1 MRNIKITIIKCMLSI
16 AALAMILNIMCC
28 IGADEIHAAQM
39 PEFEISSAEGR
50 IGDVVKITVSV
61 KSNPGIAGA
70 AFKLKYDEDILTL
83 VSAGADTGIFKSAV
97 VNTKEKGFV
106 GFVYAGVNDISD
118 DGTVLVVE
126 FRIID
131 AVTISET
138 ELLLENLDICNANEE
153 IITSSTKFGKIEIT
167 DYAPESESVKIQ
179 ENERFEQAIQS
190 GQNEYEEQNELNG
203 HSELGKEPE
212 QDNTDYDNRD
222 ARSKGYE
229 YLYVAAVVLLVF
241 VAVGVYRYYK
251 KDK

>member
-16 AALAMILNIMCC
+16 VALAMILNIMCC

-70 AFKLKYDEDILTL
+70 AFKLKYDKDILTL
-83 VSAGADTGIFKSAV
+83 VS
-97 VNTKEKGFV
+97 
-106 GFVYAGVNDISD
+106 AGVNDISD

-138 ELLLENLDICNANEE
+138 
-153 IITSSTKFGKIEIT
+153 
-167 DYAPESESVKIQ
+167 
-179 ENERFEQAIQS
+179 
-190 GQNEYEEQNELNG
+190 
-203 HSELGKEPE
+203 
-212 QDNTDYDNRD
+212 
-222 ARSKGYE
+222 
-229 YLYVAAVVLLVF
+229 
-241 VAVGVYRYYK
+241 
-251 KDK
+251 